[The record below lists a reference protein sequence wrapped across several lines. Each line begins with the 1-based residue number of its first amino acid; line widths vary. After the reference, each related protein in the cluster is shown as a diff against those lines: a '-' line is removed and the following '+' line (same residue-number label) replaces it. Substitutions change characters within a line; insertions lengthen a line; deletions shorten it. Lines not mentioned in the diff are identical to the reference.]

1 MPHQHTFEDLNEQFA
16 MQART
21 FEERLSAIE
30 ASRDAGGLRE
40 ASAGGDQPPAGLVE
54 VGTSEQ
60 VGFAASH
67 RVGSNTDSLPQ
78 TVGDEVEIT
87 GVAVSLWDLAR

>member
-1 MPHQHTFEDLNEQFA
+1 MPYQHTFEDLNEQFA

-21 FEERLSAIE
+21 FEERLSVIE
-30 ASRDAGGLRE
+30 ASRDTGGLRE
-40 ASAGGDQPPAGLVE
+40 ASARGDQPPTGFVE

-60 VGFAASH
+60 VGFAASR
-67 RVGSNTDSLPQ
+67 RVGGNTDSLRQ
-78 TVGDEVEIT
+78 TVRDELEIT

>member
-1 MPHQHTFEDLNEQFA
+1 

-21 FEERLSAIE
+21 FEERLSVIE
-30 ASRDAGGLRE
+30 ASRDTGGLRE
-40 ASAGGDQPPAGLVE
+40 ASARGDQPPTGFVE

-60 VGFAASH
+60 VGFAASR
-67 RVGSNTDSLPQ
+67 RVGGNTDSLRQ
-78 TVGDEVEIT
+78 TVGDELEIT

>member
-1 MPHQHTFEDLNEQFA
+1 MPYQHTFEDLNEQFA

-21 FEERLSAIE
+21 FEERLSVIE
-30 ASRDAGGLRE
+30 ASRDTGGLRE
-40 ASAGGDQPPAGLVE
+40 ASARGDQPPTGFVE

-60 VGFAASH
+60 VGFAASR
-67 RVGSNTDSLPQ
+67 RVGGNTDSLRQ
-78 TVGDEVEIT
+78 TVGDELEIT